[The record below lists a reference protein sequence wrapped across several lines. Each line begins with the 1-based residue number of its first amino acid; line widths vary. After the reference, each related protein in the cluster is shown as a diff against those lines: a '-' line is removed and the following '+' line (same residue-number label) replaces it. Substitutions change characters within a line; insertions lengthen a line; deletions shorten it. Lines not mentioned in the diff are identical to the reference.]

1 MIIDTTMFNE
11 DFQTLEIRI
20 KELWDVVDMFVIC
33 ESRYTFSGDPKPLH
47 LSNNLD
53 VFKKYEEK
61 MKVIVENQK
70 HLTRIPMIREIHQR
84 KRITKFIKSL
94 NLTQNDLIIYS
105 DCDEIPRAE
114 VIEKLKNL
122 PTTQEDLNTILSCDW
137 FVDVG
142 YCHGDLTFENTIV
155 SDNGVYLIDFLDSF
169 VNSPVI
175 DHSKILQDAF
185 CYWSFGDGYVPVKK
199 LLNVC
204 EMFDNK
210 QNYAMLLIH
219 LIRILPYA
227 NAKKKEIILCMMD
240 KVRQKINQ
248 F

>member
-1 MIIDTTMFNE
+1 MIPLNGHSGCSVVLIEPNIVRKTSYGSEYDSRLHLQMTKQIQFKHDVLMSP
-11 DFQTLEIRI
+11 R
-20 KELWDVVDMFVIC
+20 VVDCGVTSSGRFFFDMEYIRGVNLC
-33 ESRYTFSGDPKPLH
+33 EIFRRQPMSKCKEIISTISSLH
-47 LSNNLD
+47 
-53 VFKKYEEK
+53 VAKEK
-61 MKVIVENQK
+61 
-70 HLTRIPMIREIHQR
+70 TDIRNKI
-84 KRITKFIKSL
+84 
-94 NLTQNDLIIYS
+94 
-105 DCDEIPRAE
+105 
-114 VIEKLKNL
+114 IEKLKNL